1 MIELSKKIIDMIE
14 DARKFVVKTSNT
26 VMVFTY
32 FSVGSMIVE
41 ELQSGKEKAGYGKKL
56 LKKVSADLSKKLGK
70 GFSVDNLENMRRFYL
85 IYSTQ
90 IRISENGSR
99 ILTNTLISEKL
110 SRKLPSNFLTWSHY
124 IFLSRI
130 ENEAERK
137 FYGLE
142 SLQSNWGIKELR
154 RQFDSGLY
162 ERLSL
167 SRDKKKVLELSRKGQ
182 IIEKPHDIIK
192 SPVVLEFLG
201 FEEKAKYSETELE
214 TAIINQIEKFMLEL
228 GKGFFYGGRQVR
240 FTFDEEHYFV
250 DLVFYNRLLRCFVI
264 IDLKIGK
271 LAHQDLGQM
280 QMYINYYDR
289 FIKSKEENKTIGII
303 VCKQNNKAVVEITL
317 PKNNKHLFTAQYKTI
332 LPKKNDLIKL
342 VEEYNE

>member
-250 DLVFYNRLLRCFVI
+250 DLVFYNRLLRC
-264 IDLKIGK
+264 
-271 LAHQDLGQM
+271 
-280 QMYINYYDR
+280 
-289 FIKSKEENKTIGII
+289 
-303 VCKQNNKAVVEITL
+303 
-317 PKNNKHLFTAQYKTI
+317 
-332 LPKKNDLIKL
+332 
-342 VEEYNE
+342 